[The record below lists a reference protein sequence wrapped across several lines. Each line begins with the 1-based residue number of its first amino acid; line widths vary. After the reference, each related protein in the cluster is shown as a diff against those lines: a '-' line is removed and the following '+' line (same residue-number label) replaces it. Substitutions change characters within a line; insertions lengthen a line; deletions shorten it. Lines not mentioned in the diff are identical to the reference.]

1 MPILKSSP
9 LVPLSE
15 FDLDKVT
22 VDRDG
27 IIKVN
32 PHRHEM
38 LLLDGICLV
47 NPDYAVGF
55 ADISNEDFWVRGHF
69 PDRPLMPGVLM
80 CEAAA
85 QLSAYF
91 AKTTGLA
98 ENGTVG
104 LGGLDKV
111 RFRGP
116 VVPGDRLVLMLKK
129 GRVRKNVMFSADF
142 QGFVKE
148 NLVVDGVIK
157 GVVLN

>member
-1 MPILKSSP
+1 M
-9 LVPLSE
+9 E
-15 FDLDKVT
+15 
-22 VDRDG
+22 
-27 IIKVN
+27 VN

-38 LLLDGICLV
+38 MLLDGICMV
-47 NPDYAVGF
+47 TEDYAVGF
-55 ADISNEDFWVRGHF
+55 ADITEEDFWVRGHF
-69 PDRPLMPGVLM
+69 PDMPLMPGVLM

-98 ENGTVG
+98 VTGTVG
-104 LGGLDKV
+104 LGGLDSV

-129 GRVRKNVMFSADF
+129 GRVRTNVMFSADF

-148 NLVVDGVIK
+148 NLVVQGVIK